1 VISSADSE
9 FYLTIRCMVC
19 HLENATLFSSS
30 KRYASEGSG
39 VISGFHTL
47 QHESTHLTNYRIMF
61 LYFTVEYVAMPKA
74 FVLMNADLGSED
86 SIVNELKKLEGVKEV
101 YQVYG
106 VYDIVAQVE
115 ANTME
120 RVKETITWKLRK
132 LNGVKSTLTMIVMD

>member
-1 VISSADSE
+1 
-9 FYLTIRCMVC
+9 
-19 HLENATLFSSS
+19 
-30 KRYASEGSG
+30 
-39 VISGFHTL
+39 
-47 QHESTHLTNYRIMF
+47 
-61 LYFTVEYVAMPKA
+61 MPKA

-132 LNGVKSTLTMIVMD
+132 LNGVKSFTMIVMMIALPILAQIWIDS